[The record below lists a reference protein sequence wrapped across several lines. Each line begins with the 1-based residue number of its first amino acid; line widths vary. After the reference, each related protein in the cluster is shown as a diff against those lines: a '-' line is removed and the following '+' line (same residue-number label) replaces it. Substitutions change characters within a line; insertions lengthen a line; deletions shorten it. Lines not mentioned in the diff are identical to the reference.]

1 MEDNQ
6 SDSGEEDESENIT
19 VIRFVPEDKSLLDKV
34 FLAMNDCQ
42 ALYPD
47 SMSGEEDEEEDDEN
61 DLENGYDQAACGN
74 DFVDDEDENQLNNEN
89 KLYDIESN
97 FNPNE
102 VELSEKGQ
110 QILRRLNINYQ
121 LQSKSKLPK
130 YF

>member
-19 VIRFVPEDKSLLDKV
+19 VIRFVPEDKSVLDKV

-47 SMSGEEDEEEDDEN
+47 SMSGEEDEENEN
-61 DLENGYDQAACGN
+61 DLDNEYDQAACEN
-74 DFVDDEDENQLNNEN
+74 DFVDDEDENELKNEN
-89 KLYDIESN
+89 QFYDIESN
-97 FNPNE
+97 FNPDE
-102 VELSEKGQ
+102 VELSERGQ

-121 LQSKSKLPK
+121 LQSKSFSFLN
-130 YF
+130 